1 VTAESARQE
10 VRSAVIDRSYNQTML
25 ATLSQD
31 LSQPEYIHVLINPLP
46 VYGLAMGI
54 IGLLI
59 ALIQRSRRAQ
69 IATLALIL
77 LSGLIAWPT
86 VHYGEAGYDR
96 VLSMA
101 DDQGQAW
108 LKVHE
113 HRADELAWLFY
124 VLAGLAAIAVF
135 APMKWPKTAPA
146 LTIVTLLCSFA
157 VLGVGGY
164 IAHAGGKIR
173 HREFRNEPAPA
184 VPAENEEN

>member
-1 VTAESARQE
+1 MIASL
-10 VRSAVIDRSYNQTML
+10 I
-25 ATLSQD
+25 QD

-54 IGLLI
+54 IGLII

-77 LSGLIAWPT
+77 LSGAIAWPV
-86 VHYGEAGYDR
+86 VHYGEEGYDR
-96 VLSMA
+96 VLSMS

-113 HRADELAWLFY
+113 HRADELAWFFY
-124 VLAGLAAIAVF
+124 VLAVVAAAAIF
-135 APMKWPKTAPA
+135 APLKWPKSATA
-146 LTIVTLLCSFA
+146 LTIVTLLLSFV
-157 VLGVGGY
+157 VLGIGGY

-173 HREFRNEPAPA
+173 HREFRNEPAPP
-184 VPAENEEN
+184 VPVEKDER

>member
-1 VTAESARQE
+1 
-10 VRSAVIDRSYNQTML
+10 ML

-46 VYGLAMGI
+46 VYGLAVGA
-54 IGLLI
+54 IGLII
-59 ALIQRSRRAQ
+59 ALLQLSRPAQ
-69 IATLALIL
+69 IATLSLIL

-113 HRADELAWLFY
+113 HRADELVWAFY
-124 VLAGLAAIAVF
+124 VLAALTAAAIL
-135 APMKWPKTAPA
+135 APLKWPKSSFAFA
-146 LTIVTLLCSFA
+146 LVTLLCSFA
-157 VLGVGGY
+157 VLGLGGY

-184 VPAENEEN
+184 VPAEHEPD